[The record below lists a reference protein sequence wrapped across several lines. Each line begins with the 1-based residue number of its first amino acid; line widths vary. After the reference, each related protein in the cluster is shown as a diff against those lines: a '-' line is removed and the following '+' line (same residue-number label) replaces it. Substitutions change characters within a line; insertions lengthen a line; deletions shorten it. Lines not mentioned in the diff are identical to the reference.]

1 MNEDDILKLA
11 SIGTA
16 MHIRTEIKQEKKN
29 VHDRRERS

>member
-16 MHIRTEIKQEKKN
+16 MHIRTEIEQKKN
-29 VHDRRERS
+29 VYDRRERS

>member
-11 SIGTA
+11 SIETA
-16 MHIRTEIKQEKKN
+16 MHIRTEIEQEKN